1 MSPDNFEGTLKFDPA
16 LLQDSQPAVE
26 QGHYLVL
33 ISGAQP
39 GLRVEVGM
47 QPVTVGRSP
56 EQTLVFAGDSAL
68 SRRHA
73 QVSLVDGSVVVE
85 DLGSTNGTYV
95 EGARIDAPRRLTEGA
110 IVKMGEQTLAYER
123 RSVDDVRRNEAL
135 ERDLARASGY
145 VKALLP
151 EPLTSGP
158 IRTDWCFV
166 PSAKLGGD
174 ALGYF
179 WLDDRSLAIFLFDV
193 SGHGVGAAMH
203 SVTVLNV
210 LRQRALPDVDWHDPG
225 AVLATL
231 NDRFPMDSHGG
242 TLFTAWYGVYDTGS
256 RTLTYS
262 AAGHHPAFLV
272 TPGSARATPL
282 GVKALMIGAVA
293 GLSYRV
299 ERADVPA
306 GSRLYVFSDG
316 VFEITARDGR
326 RWTMADFVPL
336 LTEPPAAGLPQSE
349 RLYRAVQAAASGQL
363 EDDCSVLVATFL

>member
-1 MSPDNFEGTLKFDPA
+1 MSPDNFEGTSKFDPA

-39 GLRVEVGM
+39 GLRVEVGT
-47 QPVTVGRSP
+47 QPITVGRSQ

-73 QVSLVDGSVVVE
+73 QVSLVDGSLVVE

-95 EGARIDAPRRLTEGA
+95 EGARIDSPRRLTDGS

-135 ERDLARASGY
+135 DRDLARASGY

-158 IRTDWCFV
+158 VRTNWCFV

-179 WLDDRSLAIFLFDV
+179 WLDDRSLAIFLIDV

-203 SVTVLNV
+203 SVTILNV
-210 LRQRALPDVDWHDPG
+210 LRQRALPGVEWNDPG

-231 NDRFPMDSHGG
+231 NDRFSMDSYGG
-242 TLFTAWYGVYDTGS
+242 MLFTAWYGVTTS
-256 RTLTYS
+256 VR
-262 AAGHHPAFLV
+262 
-272 TPGSARATPL
+272 
-282 GVKALMIGAVA
+282 
-293 GLSYRV
+293 
-299 ERADVPA
+299 
-306 GSRLYVFSDG
+306 
-316 VFEITARDGR
+316 GR
-326 RWTMADFVPL
+326 
-336 LTEPPAAGLPQSE
+336 
-349 RLYRAVQAAASGQL
+349 
-363 EDDCSVLVATFL
+363 

>member
-33 ISGAQP
+33 ISGAEP

-73 QVSLVDGSVVVE
+73 QVSLVDGSLVVE

-123 RSVDDVRRNEAL
+123 RSVDDVRRTEAL

-242 TLFTAWYGVYDTGS
+242 MLFTAWYGVYDTGS
-256 RTLTYS
+256 RTMTYS

-272 TPGSARATPL
+272 MPGSARATPL

-293 GLSYRV
+293 GLSYRA

-349 RLYRAVQAAASGQL
+349 HLYRAVQAAASGQL